1 MNVNKKMNKSQLV
14 SAATDITCF
23 KYRQTVPKVFSR
35 SALALTLTL
44 SLSHCASMSGT
55 GIDATSELP
64 ATGEEF
70 NVPRSY
76 LNEEHAQAQQTIPND
91 TQTSDLVNTTD
102 NAHSLALSNQSQVG
116 AEALSSTG
124 IEQLRSIPRGKVE
137 VTSRTKQ
144 RFNDTASL
152 TVAVDDMSLKSFL
165 NYVFNELLSLDYVIG
180 NDVPEINISLNVS
193 NKISPQTLFDMTQQV
208 LLQQGVG
215 FRLSDG
221 LYYVYATPKG
231 SKSSMKMGFGR
242 DVQTVPNSVGDVL
255 QIVPLKYGIR
265 ISVERTLN
273 SLVEAKIT
281 PDFEQRAL
289 FIEGEREQVIRA
301 LELIQLLDVP
311 SNRGKYISLISPTYM
326 SANELIEAITA
337 LLQAEGV
344 DVPLNGQQGSLLFVP
359 LVQLGAISVFS
370 GEKELLDRVEYWANK
385 IDKPSKSTER
395 QYYVYTPMFA
405 RASDIGESIAPL
417 ISGVSASGNKNS
429 NTNTTSKDDKE
440 SSVVANNPK
449 ASATTTS
456 SNENMTLVVDERS
469 NSLIFHSSGREY
481 QTILPLVRRMDIL
494 PKQVLL
500 NITIAE
506 VTLSGEFKRGFEFA
520 LKSGK
525 FGASTKGALGLSDI
539 GGINLS
545 WADASGEVLANFID
559 ENSQVNI
566 LSKPSLLVRDGTEA
580 SINVG
585 NKIPVSSGSS
595 TSSSGD
601 VVTEDISYRETGI
614 KLTVTPT
621 VNAQGVVIM
630 SISQDISNQ
639 LTGQVGK
646 GDNPIFFE
654 RSIQTE
660 VVADSG
666 QTILLGGLISEDSS
680 NSNTGVPWLKA
691 IPLVG
696 ALFESEAKIKS
707 KTELV
712 ILVTPKIIDRSS
724 QWNGILSDYQR
735 ALGNVQFQQPL
746 DKQILD
752 NPPQRPLD

>member
-1 MNVNKKMNKSQLV
+1 MAIMNVNKKMNKSQLV

-23 KYRQTVPKVFSR
+23 KYGQTVPKVFSR

-55 GIDATSELP
+55 GVDATSDLP
-64 ATGEEF
+64 ASGEEYK
-70 NVPRSY
+70 VPRSY
-76 LNEEHAQAQQTIPND
+76 LNLQQSQPHPTS
-91 TQTSDLVNTTD
+91 QTGIQTDGLVN
-102 NAHSLALSNQSQVG
+102 NESSALLGQS
-116 AEALSSTG
+116 ESG
-124 IEQLRSIPRGKVE
+124 IDAIKNTEIQQLTSIPRNKVA
-137 VTSRTKQ
+137 VTRHGQPLFS
-144 RFNDTASL
+144 DIESL
-152 TVAVDDMSLKSFL
+152 TVTVDDMSIRSFL
-165 NYVFNELLSLDYVIG
+165 NYVFNQQLSLDYVIG
-180 NDVPEINISLNVS
+180 NDVADIKISLNVA
-193 NKISPQTLFDMTQQV
+193 NKISPQKLFDMTQQV

-215 FRLSDG
+215 LRLSDG

-242 DVQTVPNSVGDVL
+242 DVQTVPNSVGDIL

-326 SANELIEAITA
+326 SVSELIEAITA

-344 DVPLNGQQGSLLFVP
+344 DVPLNGQTGSLLFVP
-359 LVQLGAISVFS
+359 LVQLGAVSVFS

-395 QYYVYTPMFA
+395 QYYVYTPKFA
-405 RASDIGESIAPL
+405 RASDLGESIAPL
-417 ISGVSASGNKNS
+417 ISGVSASGGKS
-429 NTNTTSKDDKE
+429 NNIATGSKDEKE

-449 ASATTTS
+449 ATTTLTS

-500 NITIAE
+500 NVTIAE
-506 VTLSGEFKRGFEFA
+506 VKLTGEFKRGFEFA
-520 LKSGK
+520 LSSGK
-525 FGASTKGALGLSDI
+525 FSGSTKGAIGLKDVGGIGLSW
-539 GGINLS
+539 S
-545 WADASGEVLANFID
+545 SGSNEIIANFID
-559 ENSQVNI
+559 KSSQVNI
-566 LSKPSLLVRDGTEA
+566 LSKPSLLVRDGTNA
-580 SINVG
+580 IINVG
-585 NKIPVSSGSS
+585 DKIPVSAGS
-595 TSSSGD
+595 SSSGSGE
-601 VVTEDISYRETGI
+601 VVTENISYRETGI
-614 KLTVTPT
+614 KLSVTPT

-630 SISQDISNQ
+630 EIDQQISNQ
-639 LTGQVGK
+639 LSGQVGI

-654 RSIQTE
+654 RNLKTE

-666 QTILLGGLISEDSS
+666 QTILLGGLISENGSTSS
-680 NSNTGVPWLKA
+680 TGVPWLKS
-691 IPLVG
+691 IPLLG
-696 ALFESEAKIKS
+696 SLFESEGKDSS

-724 QWNGILSDYQR
+724 QWNGILNDYQR
-735 ALGNVQFQQPL
+735 ALSNVQFQQPL
-746 DKQILD
+746 DKQ
-752 NPPQRPLD
+752 PQ